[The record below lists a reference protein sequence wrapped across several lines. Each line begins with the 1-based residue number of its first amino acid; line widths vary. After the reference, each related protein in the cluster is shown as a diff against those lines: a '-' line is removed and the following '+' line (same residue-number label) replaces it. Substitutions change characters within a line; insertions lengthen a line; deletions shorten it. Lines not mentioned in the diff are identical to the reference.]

1 MDTDSTT
8 AGAKAVSD
16 SHPDSFR
23 EFDKENAERSGTN
36 KENTKKKKQAWT
48 IDDFE
53 IGKPLGKGK
62 FGKVYLAREKKSRF
76 VVAIKCLDKVDLER
90 NEVMHQLKRELE
102 IQCRL
107 RHPNIIR
114 LYGYFHDAAKIYI
127 VLEYARE
134 GDIYRHLKKMERF
147 DDKTAATLVKQ
158 LANALDYIHKHNVL
172 HRDIKPENIL
182 LGTEPG
188 SNENLLLKLGDFG
201 WSIHSPD
208 SRRTTLCGT
217 VDYLPP
223 EMIDNVQYDENVD
236 IWCLG
241 ILTYEFLVGKPPFEL
256 KTTAETM
263 SHIKHCK
270 YSIPEYVNPEA
281 AELISKI
288 LVSNAKLRPS
298 LNDIMNHPWIVN
310 NAQEKLNFLRS

>member
-1 MDTDSTT
+1 MASQEVKSRDNNE
-8 AGAKAVSD
+8 
-16 SHPDSFR
+16 DSFR
-23 EFDKENAERSGTN
+23 EFDKENTERSEVN
-36 KENTKKKKQAWT
+36 KENKKEKRRAWT

-76 VVAIKCLDKVDLER
+76 VVAIKCLEKADLTK
-90 NEVMHQLKRELE
+90 NDVMHQLKRELE

-134 GDIYRHLKKMERF
+134 GDIYKHLRRLKKF
-147 DDKTAATLVKQ
+147 DNQTAATLVSQ
-158 LANALDYIHKHNVL
+158 LATSLMYIHNHNVL

-208 SRRTTLCGT
+208 SRRVTLCGT

-223 EMIDNVQYDENVD
+223 EMVDNQQYDTNVD

-241 ILTYEFLVGKPPFEL
+241 VLMYEFLVGKPPFEL
-256 KTTAETM
+256 PTATETL
-263 SHIKHCK
+263 SCIKRCD
-270 YSIPEYVNPEA
+270 YTIPSCVDPDASN
-281 AELISKI
+281 LISKI
-288 LVSNAKLRPS
+288 LVANSKKRPS
-298 LNDIMNHPWIVN
+298 LQEILDHPWVVK
-310 NAQEKLNFLRS
+310 NAQTKLKIPES

>member
-1 MDTDSTT
+1 MD
-8 AGAKAVSD
+8 GASAVSVAGQKANE
-16 SHPDSFR
+16 S
-23 EFDKENAERSGTN
+23 DKENNIGAASSNGE
-36 KENTKKKKQAWT
+36 KKKKKDRSWT
-48 IDDFE
+48 VDDFE

-62 FGKVYLAREKKSRF
+62 FGRVYLAREKRTGF
-76 VVAIKCLDKVDLER
+76 VVAIKTLEKAELTD

-114 LYGYFHDAAKIYI
+114 LYGYFHDAAKVYI

-134 GDIYRHLKKMERF
+134 GDIYKHLKQKKRF
-147 DDKTAATLVKQ
+147 DDSTAATLVKQ
-158 LANALDYIHKHNVL
+158 LAAALTYIHSHKVL

-208 SRRTTLCGT
+208 SRRQTLCGT

-223 EMIDNVQYDENVD
+223 EMCGNNQYDEMVD

-241 ILTYEFLVGKPPFEL
+241 VLLYEFLVGKPPFEL
-256 KTTAETM
+256 ESTTETM
-263 SHIKHCK
+263 QHIKRCE
-270 YSIPEYVNPEA
+270 YTIPSWVNPEA
-281 AELISKI
+281 ADLISRI
-288 LVSNAKLRPS
+288 LILNPKKRPS
-298 LNDIMNHPWIVN
+298 LQQIVDHPWVVN
-310 NAQEKLNFLRS
+310 NAQEKLNIKDS